1 MKIKTALILC
11 AGYGKRLN
19 PLTLTTPKPLLKINQ
34 ITLLENCINLIVSL
48 GIKKILVNTFYLE
61 EKIKNFIEE
70 KKFKIEIKIIK
81 DGNNILNTGGGV
93 LNMVNSSKE
102 MDFLVFNPD
111 NVWGENYK
119 KDILIFEEKDSA
131 FFCSVSISQ
140 SKKYLLIRTADHQT
154 SEYYTKDLSQI
165 NAPIKLFSKRVK
177 KEEHEIGHREGHFYI
192 LTNYNECKNFK
203 IMVCEE
209 TCFSKENWKEFI
221 LYKKNILILD
231 FLILKKRILYRQRF
245 DGLNQIVIR
254 HLDHDEENTI
264 HFAEKDN
271 ALDLADQSEFD
282 TAGLRFSF

>member
-93 LNMVNSSKE
+93 LNMVNSSKD

-111 NVWGENYK
+111 TVWGENYK
-119 KDILIFEEKDSA
+119 KDIEDMEK
-131 FFCSVSISQ
+131 
-140 SKKYLLIRTADHQT
+140 
-154 SEYYTKDLSQI
+154 
-165 NAPIKLFSKRVK
+165 
-177 KEEHEIGHREGHFYI
+177 
-192 LTNYNECKNFK
+192 
-203 IMVCEE
+203 
-209 TCFSKENWKEFI
+209 
-221 LYKKNILILD
+221 LYFLNKVKNILLLVNKNISFDKNLPGDFSLNNNMIKKDKLNNLIYTGCQIINKDLFKSLENSGILNTQNYIPIYQNW
-231 FLILKKRILYRQRF
+231 FSLNSSNWNNIN
-245 DGLNQIVIR
+245 LNQ
-254 HLDHDEENTI
+254 
-264 HFAEKDN
+264 N
-271 ALDLADQSEFD
+271 ASIFD
-282 TAGLRFSF
+282 DMQR